1 MAATKA
7 EKKDAKD
14 LCELILATQGI
25 SYDDWLHEEHNAVIS
40 KHSDVLKKAVKQMAS
55 KSAVSEQHN

>member
-14 LCELILATQGI
+14 LCELILASQGV
-25 SYDDWLHEEHNAVIS
+25 SYDDWLHDEHNAVVS
-40 KHSDVLKKAVKQMAS
+40 KHSNILKKAVKQMVS
-55 KSAVSEQHN
+55 KPATSEQHN